1 MSKFWIDGKSM
12 IGTIANANTLTAN
25 QLMLLVCSQLQAH
38 FCPLFLLIQLFIC
51 SFLQQQKRSE
61 IWKNEKKN
69 TSLREASRKD

>member
-1 MSKFWIDGKSM
+1 MTKV

-25 QLMLLVCSQLQAH
+25 QLMLCSQLQTH

-61 IWKNEKKN
+61 IWKNEKKY
-69 TSLREASRKD
+69 